1 MKKPIIF
8 TTLSAII
15 FSCNKPSSESTTSGP
30 DSSINTTTTVA
41 PEPESGLN
49 NSVWVNARYLE
60 SLDQTKSP
68 LKSKVYA
75 DTVIVSFNAAADT
88 ANLVWNFHEGS
99 AFKVKNGDKLELF
112 NVYEAKSTPE
122 YSGSIDASTLK
133 LGNTSFKKVDT
144 IGFVEKKFWIG
155 KFDNQGKTIEL
166 RADNQLSGMDGYDTY
181 RVWVD
186 YVTTQ
191 TNIDLIDFGKK
202 DSDKSKTYG
211 YKFDGND
218 IIFYDFIWKEDGV
231 MGKAGKEV
239 FRWKRL

>member
-1 MKKPIIF
+1 MKKILILF
-8 TTLSAII
+8 VLSTFV
-15 FSCNKPSSESTTSGP
+15 FSCNKPYSESKTGAP
-30 DSSINTTTTVA
+30 DSTITSSIET
-41 PEPESGLN
+41 PLKSDLG

-60 SLDQTKSP
+60 TLEQTKSP
-68 LKSKVYA
+68 LKAKVYA
-75 DTVIVSFNAAADT
+75 DTVMLSFNAAADT

-99 AFKVKNGDKLELF
+99 AYKVKNGDKLELF
-112 NVYEAKSTPE
+112 NVYEVKPTPE
-122 YSGSIDASTLK
+122 YSGSVDASTLK
-133 LGNTSFKKVDT
+133 LGNTNFKKVDE

-155 KFDNQGKTIEL
+155 KFDNQGKTVEL
-166 RADNQLSGMDGYDTY
+166 RADNQLLGIDGYDTY
-181 RVWVD
+181 RVWID

-202 DSDKSKTYG
+202 DSDKTKTYG
-211 YKFDGND
+211 YKFDGSY